1 MSRIAAAAG
10 LAALVLS
17 ATSAFAQAPPKIA
30 PRAKVEALAKAIDSQ
45 FFDEARAHRIAAE
58 LRAEAK
64 RGAYDKLSDPRDFA
78 ATLTQHLQPQDRH
91 FAVSWTPP
99 ARDASPRSA
108 GPGLPSFLARRG
120 GYGFAAVRILPGNI
134 GYIDMRGFAHFEPTG
149 DQAPREAA
157 DAALALVAGTDA
169 VIFDL
174 RDNGGG
180 SPAMVGYLVGHFTP
194 DGAKI
199 YNTFKTRGEPDS
211 DEAPTVPIKAERR
224 LAVPLYVL
232 TSGRTASAAESFAYT
247 LQSAKRATV
256 VGEAS
261 GGGANPGGPAE
272 LGDGLSVFISG
283 GTPINPITGK
293 NWEGTGVVPDVA
305 VPVGEALAKAQQ
317 LALAKLAS
325 AELGEPA
332 LTENRW
338 ALDALGAHPKIGR
351 ERLAAYAGEY
361 GPFQAAMDGERLTLR
376 SGRRPPSLLSPLDE
390 AGLFFVEGAP
400 SRRIRFESGALIF
413 LSPDGSE
420 TRQMRNG
427 AAAAGR

>member
-1 MSRIAAAAG
+1 MKRIAAAG
-10 LAALVLS
+10 LAVLVLS

-30 PRAKVEALAKAIDSQ
+30 PRAKVEALAKAIDTQ
-45 FFDEARAHRIAAE
+45 FFDEARAHKIAAE
-58 LRAEAK
+58 LRAEARK
-64 RGAYDKLSDPRDFA
+64 GAYDRLIDPRDFSA
-78 ATLTQHLQPQDRH
+78 ALTERLQPLDRH
-91 FAVSWTPP
+91 FAVNWSPP
-99 ARDASPRSA
+99 SHEA
-108 GPGLPSFLARRG
+108 GPRPGGGLPSFLSRRG

-149 DQAPREAA
+149 DQAAREAA
-157 DAALALVAGTDA
+157 DAALALVAATDA

-211 DEAPTVPIKAERR
+211 DEAPTVPIKVERR
-224 LAVPLYVL
+224 LTVPLYVL

-247 LQSAKRATV
+247 LQSAKRAVV

-293 NWEGTGVVPDVA
+293 NWEGTGVIPDVA
-305 VPVGEALAKAQQ
+305 VPVGEALTRAQV
-317 LALAKLAS
+317 LALAKLDA
-325 AELGEPA
+325 AQLGEPA

-338 ALDALGAHPKIGR
+338 ALEALRSHPKIAA
-351 ERLAAYAGEY
+351 ETLAAYAGGY
-361 GPFQAAMDGERLTLR
+361 GPFVAAMDGERLTLR
-376 SGRRPPSLLSPLDE
+376 TGRRPPSVLAPLDE
-390 AGLFFVEGAP
+390 AGLFYVEGAP
-400 SRRIRFESGALIF
+400 SRRVRFESGAMVF
-413 LSPDGSE
+413 LSPDGSQ